1 MWLGKVWLGAQV
13 SWPCHCL
20 AQGRGGGH
28 GHRQSCSNDKELLV
42 AAQRQLGVVVRE
54 LGHCWAADPHPAVH
68 DCFVDRSAC
77 NKNEICR
84 CLTWF
89 SFGFIIGVDIFMLT
103 EFTVEIPMNSGHA
116 Y

>member
-20 AQGRGGGH
+20 AQGRGGGMDT
-28 GHRQSCSNDKELLV
+28 GKAVATTRSYWRRHRE
-42 AAQRQLGVVVRE
+42 LGVVVRE

-103 EFTVEIPMNSGHA
+103 EFTVEISMSSGHA